1 MIVSP
6 EALRPGLGRSRY
18 NLGVTPVTQ
27 LVKNIAHGY
36 SQRSGRHVGRIANKG
51 FTRRTLRSRVW
62 YYRCNEQNAGKL
74 HGGAHLRVFRLITA
88 AAVLFLVSSA
98 VRADGLDGRVNVN
111 GGGPGSPPCGSLQFF
126 ADGNGDF
133 GALSPA
139 DCTTTVNT
147 TVITFAALD
156 SQTNGGLS
164 CLSQL
169 TTIGWKETTSS
180 ANGVDSCTFT
190 APSKPDLF
198 SFLGSFSD
206 DDEENDCDLDDFA
219 FGIAKGCDVKL
230 TTSLPFVPG
239 AVGDLSVNGAP
250 ILPFPEPASIG
261 LLATGLAALFVRRRR
276 SNNVGTEI

>member
-1 MIVSP
+1 LKALSLVTVVAAMI
-6 EALRPGLGRSRY
+6 L
-18 NLGVTPVTQ
+18 T
-27 LVKNIAHGY
+27 
-36 SQRSGRHVGRIANKG
+36 
-51 FTRRTLRSRVW
+51 
-62 YYRCNEQNAGKL
+62 
-74 HGGAHLRVFRLITA
+74 
-88 AAVLFLVSSA
+88 SSA
-98 VRADGLDGRVNVN
+98 VRADGLDARVNVN
-111 GGGPGSPPCGSLQFF
+111 GGGPGSPPCGSMQFF
-126 ADGNGDF
+126 ADANGVF
-133 GALSPA
+133 NV

-147 TVITFAALD
+147 PVITFAALD

-169 TTIGWKETTSS
+169 TTIGWNETTSS

-206 DDEENDCDLDDFA
+206 GDEENDCDLDDFA

-250 ILPFPEPASIG
+250 ILPFPEPASIA

-276 SNNVGTEI
+276 SNNVDTEI